1 VYAGAFEL
9 ALIRASQLYSPESDS
24 IIMDQ
29 VRVPCRLFAAADD
42 PEEKRLIAQAFGAV
56 RSLTGTYLNDTQV
69 AVYSAMV
76 LMNPRTLGGRKS
88 SCTNV
93 CAERPGIKSVSVVTE
108 LRDRIN
114 ECLTTELHHTHPH
127 TVDAPAALHRLE
139 ATLHQVAQL
148 HVHVLA
154 RFRAN
159 NQTLLLPA
167 LYTELFSSD

>member
-1 VYAGAFEL
+1 MG
-9 ALIRASQLYSPESDS
+9 
-24 IIMDQ
+24 Q

-76 LMNPRTLGGRKS
+76 LMNPRTLGVRTRARAYT
-88 SCTNV
+88 CMCV
-93 CAERPGIKSVSVVTE
+93 ERPSQRPVLAVTD
-108 LRDRIN
+108 LRDRLN
-114 ECLTTELHHTHPH
+114 KCLTAELQHTHPH
-127 TVDAPAALHRLE
+127 LADASAALHQLE

-159 NQTLLLPA
+159 NQNLQLPA